1 MNIAWP
7 DLAAALGLLLVIE
20 GILPFMSPRGV
31 RRAFERLA
39 SMDDVALRIAGAA
52 SMLAGVAVL
61 WLARS

>member
-20 GILPFMSPRGV
+20 GILPFLSPSGV

-39 SMDDVALRIAGAA
+39 AMEDTALRIAGAA
-52 SMLAGVAVL
+52 SMLVGVAVL